1 MASMRSAKTF
11 SYEDNVVK
19 NRIMIA
25 VLGLGLALSAWSPV
39 PLRAEDTIEKAGV
52 AVGVTAGN
60 MWLLPVKAIV
70 VVVGAVGG
78 ALSYVVTGGNAELT
92 RQIWQDTTEAPYV
105 ITPELARASVGQRPE
120 LAEKN

>member
-1 MASMRSAKTF
+1 MVSMRSAKTF
-11 SYEDNVVK
+11 SYEGNVVT
-19 NRIMIA
+19 NRIITT
-25 VLGLGLALSAWSPV
+25 VLGLSLAMSVWSAA

-78 ALSYVVTGGNAELT
+78 AFSYVVTGGNAELT
-92 RQIWQDTTEAPYV
+92 QQIWHDTTEGPYV
-105 ITPELARASVGQRPE
+105 ITPELARTSVGQRPE